1 MKKVSMLIVGIITL
15 FITVGS
21 VETVDAQG
29 RGRGRGKSMVR
40 VYHPVVVRRAHVRYS
55 NMPRWGAVIT
65 TMPPSAVMIRS
76 NRNQYY
82 FHNGI
87 YYTPRNSGFVIVRP
101 TRGLRIS
108 MLPVGYR
115 TVVVGPGNYYY
126 YYGTYYAKAENGN
139 EYKVVDPPVG
149 AVVDALPDGY
159 EVKKIDGTE
168 YYVLDDVYY
177 AEVDVP
183 DFEDHVGYE
192 VVKR

>member
-1 MKKVSMLIVGIITL
+1 M
-15 FITVGS
+15 
-21 VETVDAQG
+21 
-29 RGRGRGKSMVR
+29 
-40 VYHPVVVRRAHVRYS
+40 
-55 NMPRWGAVIT
+55 
-65 TMPPSAVMIRS
+65 
-76 NRNQYY
+76 
-82 FHNGI
+82 
-87 YYTPRNSGFVIVRP
+87 RP
-101 TRGLRIS
+101 ARGLRIS
-108 MLPVGYR
+108 VLPMGYR
-115 TVVVGPGNYYY
+115 TVVVGPANYYY